1 MRPRDTL
8 TPEQERDLDAIDRAL
23 SGDPVEYELRG
34 LEQLV
39 LDVRAT
45 APQMSPA
52 FAARLEHEVS
62 EGFPAPRA
70 LAARLRL
77 RLPARRPLLLLPA
90 VGSLAA
96 VLVALVVVLGGGS
109 GTRDLAGGDDSAQTS
124 RAPGQVEE
132 SRASRDQLSE
142 QPGAGSGAAAPEP
155 APPSAGRALPAP
167 PAVDSTQA
175 ARKVQR
181 SATIAL
187 ETPAG
192 EFERTTAAV
201 NATVARFGG
210 VVASAQTA
218 QSEAAGGEAT
228 YDLRI
233 PTSRLD
239 RALAALARLG
249 HVTERS
255 QGLQDIT
262 SSFTSA
268 RERLTDARA
277 ERRGLLRALERA
289 TTQAQVDGLRAR
301 LRSVGGQINA
311 LKARLESLRSRADL
325 ARVDLTVR
333 ATGDSTQTG
342 GGGSWTPGDAAG
354 DALRVLEVVAG
365 VLLIALAVLVPAGLL
380 AAVVAAGIRLGR
392 RRRRE
397 AALDPA

>member
-1 MRPRDTL
+1 MRPRDIL
-8 TPEQERDLDAIDRAL
+8 TPEQERDLEAIDRAL
-23 SGDPVEYELRG
+23 SGDPVEYELRE
-34 LEQLV
+34 LEDLV

-52 FAARLEHEVS
+52 FAARLEHELR
-62 EGFPAPRA
+62 EGFPAPREQTS
-70 LAARLRL
+70 RV
-77 RLPARRPLLLLPA
+77 RLPARRRLLLLPA
-90 VGSLAA
+90 FGSLAA
-96 VLVALVVVLGGGS
+96 VIVALVVVLGGGS
-109 GTRDLAGGDDSAQTS
+109 DTRDPAGGGESAQTS
-124 RAPGQVEE
+124 SAPTQLGD
-132 SRASRDQLSE
+132 SRASPDQPSE
-142 QPGAGSGAAAPEP
+142 QAGTGSGAAAAEP
-155 APPSAGRALPAP
+155 APSSAGRAVPAP

-187 ETPAG
+187 ETPAD

-218 QSEAAGGEAT
+218 QSEAGGSEAT
-228 YDLRI
+228 YELRI
-233 PTSRLD
+233 PTNRLD
-239 RALAALARLG
+239 RALAALAKLG
-249 HVTERS
+249 HVTEQS

-262 SSFTSA
+262 SSFASA

-289 TTQAQVDGLRAR
+289 TTQAQVDSLKAR

-311 LKARLESLRSRADL
+311 LKAQLASLRSRADL

-333 ATGDSTQTG
+333 ATGDSSETG

-354 DALRVLEVVAG
+354 DALRVLEVLAG
-365 VLLIALAVLVPAGLL
+365 VLLIALAVLVPAGLV
-380 AAVVAAGIRLGR
+380 AAVVAAGVRLGR